1 MLCQHIGIW
10 RRKRKIIKRNK
21 TSKGMLEMIKLMY
34 ITNEVEIA
42 QIAQKYGVDRIW
54 IDLEV
59 NGKEERQKGMDT
71 VKSKHEIKDIG
82 KIKPFITSSELLVRV
97 NPIYE
102 KSKSEIEQVIEQGAD
117 IIMLPYFKTA
127 EEVEKFIEYV
137 DGRCKTMLLV
147 ETPEAVQNIDSI
159 LNLDGIDEV
168 HIGLNDLHL
177 GYKKKFMFELLT
189 DGTVEYLCNKFKEY
203 GIKSYGFGGISR
215 IGSGELPAEDILTE
229 HYRLGSTIAIL
240 SRSFCNTAKITDI
253 NEIEELFKTGV
264 SDIRKK
270 EEEIELYSQEKF
282 EENQKEVE
290 KIIKKIVSKTEN
302 SE

>member
-1 MLCQHIGIW
+1 
-10 RRKRKIIKRNK
+10 
-21 TSKGMLEMIKLMY
+21 MIKLMY

-42 QIAQKYGVDRIW
+42 KIAQKYGVDRIW

-102 KSKSEIEQVIEQGAD
+102 KSKAEIKQVIEQGAD
-117 IIMLPYFKTA
+117 IIMLPYFKTV

-147 ETPEAVQNIDSI
+147 ETPEAVQNIDNI
-159 LNLDGIDEV
+159 LSLDGIDEV

-177 GYKKKFMFELLT
+177 GYNKKFMFELLT
-189 DGTVEYLCNKFKEY
+189 DGTVEYLCGKFKEHK
-203 GIKSYGFGGISR
+203 IKSYGFGGISR

-229 HYRLGSTIAIL
+229 HYRLGSTTAIL
-240 SRSFCNTAKITDI
+240 SRSFCNTAKITDT

-270 EEEIELYSQEKF
+270 EEEIKLYSQEKF
-282 EENQKEVE
+282 LENQKEVE
-290 KIIKKIVSKTEN
+290 KIIKNIVSKMKK
-302 SE
+302 

>member
-1 MLCQHIGIW
+1 M
-10 RRKRKIIKRNK
+10 
-21 TSKGMLEMIKLMY
+21 TKLMY
-34 ITNEVEIA
+34 ITNKVEVAEV
-42 QIAQKYGVDRIW
+42 AQKYGVDRIW

-59 NGKEERQKGMDT
+59 NGKEERQKDMDT
-71 VKSKHEIKDIG
+71 VKSKHEIQDIG
-82 KIKPFITSSELLVRV
+82 EIKPIIKSSELLVRV

-102 KSKSEIEQVIEQGAD
+102 KSKWEIDQVIEQGAD

-127 EEVEKFIEYV
+127 TEVEKFIEYV

-159 LNLDGIDEV
+159 LNIDGIDEV

>member
-1 MLCQHIGIW
+1 
-10 RRKRKIIKRNK
+10 
-21 TSKGMLEMIKLMY
+21 MIKLMY
-34 ITNEVEIA
+34 ITNEVEVA
-42 QIAQKYGVDRIW
+42 KIAQKYGVDRIW

-71 VKSKHEIKDIG
+71 VKSKHEIQDIG
-82 KIKPFITSSELLVRV
+82 KIKPIIKNSELLVRV

-102 KSKSEIEQVIEQGAD
+102 KSKWEIDQVIKQGAD

-127 EEVEKFIEYV
+127 TEVEKFIEYV
-137 DGRCKTMLLV
+137 SGRCKTMLLV

-159 LNLDGIDEV
+159 LSLDGIDEV

-215 IGSGELPAEDILTE
+215 IGSGDLPAEDILTE
-229 HYRLGSTIAIL
+229 HYRLGSTTAIL
-240 SRSFCNTAKITDI
+240 SRSFCNTSKITDI

-270 EEEIELYSQEKF
+270 EEEIKLYSKEKF
-282 EENQKEVE
+282 KENQKEVE
-290 KIIKKIVSKTEN
+290 QIIKKIVSKIEN
-302 SE
+302 REEREIN

>member
-1 MLCQHIGIW
+1 
-10 RRKRKIIKRNK
+10 
-21 TSKGMLEMIKLMY
+21 MIKLMY
-34 ITNEVEIA
+34 ITNEVEVA
-42 QIAQKYGVDRIW
+42 KIAQKYGVDRIW

-71 VKSKHEIKDIG
+71 VKSKHEIQDIG
-82 KIKPFITSSELLVRV
+82 KIKPIIKNSELLVRV

-102 KSKSEIEQVIEQGAD
+102 KSKWEIDQVIKQGAD

-127 EEVEKFIEYV
+127 TEVEKFIEYV
-137 DGRCKTMLLV
+137 SGRCKTMLLV

-159 LNLDGIDEV
+159 LSLDGIDEV

-189 DGTVEYLCNKFKEY
+189 DGIVEYLCNEFKEY

-215 IGSGELPAEDILTE
+215 IGSGDLPAEDILTE
-229 HYRLGSTIAIL
+229 HYRLGSTTAIL
-240 SRSFCNTAKITDI
+240 SRSFCNTSKITDI

-270 EEEIELYSQEKF
+270 EEEIKLYSKEKF
-282 EENQKEVE
+282 KENQKEVE
-290 KIIKKIVSKTEN
+290 QIIKKIVSKIEN
-302 SE
+302 REEREIN

>member
-1 MLCQHIGIW
+1 M
-10 RRKRKIIKRNK
+10 
-21 TSKGMLEMIKLMY
+21 TKLMY
-34 ITNEVEIA
+34 ITNKVEVAEV
-42 QIAQKYGVDRIW
+42 AQKYGVDRIW

-59 NGKEERQKGMDT
+59 NGKEERQKDMDT
-71 VKSKHEIKDIG
+71 VKSKHEIQDIG
-82 KIKPFITSSELLVRV
+82 KIKPIIKSSELLVRV

-102 KSKSEIEQVIEQGAD
+102 KSKWEIDQVIEQGAD

-127 EEVEKFIEYV
+127 TEVEKFIEYV

-159 LNLDGIDEV
+159 LSIDGIDEV

-189 DGTVEYLCNKFKEY
+189 DGKVEYLCNKFKEY

>member
-1 MLCQHIGIW
+1 
-10 RRKRKIIKRNK
+10 
-21 TSKGMLEMIKLMY
+21 MIKLMY
-34 ITNEVEIA
+34 ITNKVEVAEIA
-42 QIAQKYGVDRIW
+42 QKNGVDRIW

-59 NGKEERQKGMDT
+59 NGKEERQKDMDT
-71 VKSKHEIKDIG
+71 VKSKHEIQDIG
-82 KIKPFITSSELLVRV
+82 KIKPIIKSSELLVRV

-102 KSKSEIEQVIEQGAD
+102 KSKWEIDQVIDQGAD

-159 LNLDGIDEV
+159 LNLDGIDEM

-177 GYKKKFMFELLT
+177 GYNKKFMFELLT
-189 DGTVEYLCNKFKEY
+189 DGTVEYLCEKFREY
-203 GIKSYGFGGISR
+203 KIKSYGFGGISR

-229 HYRLGSTIAIL
+229 HYRLGSTTAIL
-240 SRSFCNTAKITDI
+240 SRSFCNTAKITDKK
-253 NEIEELFKTGV
+253 EIEELFKSGV

-270 EEEIELYSQEKF
+270 ENEIKLYSQEKF
-282 EENQKEVE
+282 IKNQKEVE
-290 KIIKKIVSKTEN
+290 EIIENIVSKIQN
-302 SE
+302 KNINKKIN

>member
-1 MLCQHIGIW
+1 
-10 RRKRKIIKRNK
+10 
-21 TSKGMLEMIKLMY
+21 MIKLMY
-34 ITNEVEIA
+34 ITNEVEVA
-42 QIAQKYGVDRIW
+42 EVAQKYGVDRIW

-59 NGKEERQKGMDT
+59 NGKEERQKDMDT
-71 VKSKHEIKDIG
+71 VKSKHEIQDIG
-82 KIKPFITSSELLVRV
+82 KIKPIIKSSELLVRV

-102 KSKSEIEQVIEQGAD
+102 KSKWEIDQVIEQGAD
-117 IIMLPYFKTA
+117 IIMLPYFKTT

-137 DGRCKTMLLV
+137 DGRCKTMLLI

-159 LNLDGIDEV
+159 LNLDRIDEV

-229 HYRLGSTIAIL
+229 HYRLGSTTAIL

-264 SDIRKK
+264 FDIRKK

-290 KIIKKIVSKTEN
+290 KIIKKIVSKIEN
-302 SE
+302 RE

>member
-1 MLCQHIGIW
+1 
-10 RRKRKIIKRNK
+10 
-21 TSKGMLEMIKLMY
+21 MIKLMY